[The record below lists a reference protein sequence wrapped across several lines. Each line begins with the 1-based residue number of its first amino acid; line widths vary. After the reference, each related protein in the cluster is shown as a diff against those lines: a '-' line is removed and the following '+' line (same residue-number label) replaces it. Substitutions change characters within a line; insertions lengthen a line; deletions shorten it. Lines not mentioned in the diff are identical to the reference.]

1 MKLHFLGFL
10 IGSSALAAAVSFA
23 QPIAEDIS
31 VIGGSFSLHDSIG
44 RISTLAIPNFKID
57 ARTAATL
64 IARPI
69 DVIDLIVAQAN
80 PTFVSK
86 GKIFIKT
93 LTMKFDLDFEFRR
106 GKHEHSCRC

>member
-10 IGSSALAAAVSFA
+10 IGSSALSAA
-23 QPIAEDIS
+23 
-31 VIGGSFSLHDSIG
+31 IGPGILFPLPLLLPNA
-44 RISTLAIPNFKID
+44 RLSTLAIPNFKID

-69 DVIDLIVAQAN
+69 NVIDLIVAQDN

-86 GKIFIKT
+86 GKISIKT
-93 LTMKFDLDFEFRR
+93 
-106 GKHEHSCRC
+106 